1 MCRRKMTR
9 EKTSLRK
16 PEHEKKIEKIKKD
29 ETEARSDWGNN
40 NELHEEEQQVRE
52 EENLK
57 QWRKK

>member
-1 MCRRKMTR
+1 MERKETI
-9 EKTSLRK
+9 EKTRTW
-16 PEHEKKIEKIKKD
+16 KKDGKDEKD

-40 NELHEEEQQVRE
+40 NELREEEQWERE

>member
-1 MCRRKMTR
+1 MTR